1 MLIKMRIQPIHITP
15 ILDAKNSAI
24 LFTFKFVEY
33 VIVAK
38 HDRIPAIF
46 RMGTLSWKDKN
57 NSKNIYF
64 LKLICF
70 FYTST

>member
-38 HDRIPAIF
+38 CQHDRIPAIF
-46 RMGTLSWKDKN
+46 RMGDP
-57 NSKNIYF
+57 F
-64 LKLICF
+64 LERKKKQ
-70 FYTST
+70 

>member
-1 MLIKMRIQPIHITP
+1 MLIKMRIQPIHINP

-38 HDRIPAIF
+38 CQHDRIPAIF
-46 RMGTLSWKDKN
+46 RMGDP
-57 NSKNIYF
+57 F
-64 LKLICF
+64 LER
-70 FYTST
+70 